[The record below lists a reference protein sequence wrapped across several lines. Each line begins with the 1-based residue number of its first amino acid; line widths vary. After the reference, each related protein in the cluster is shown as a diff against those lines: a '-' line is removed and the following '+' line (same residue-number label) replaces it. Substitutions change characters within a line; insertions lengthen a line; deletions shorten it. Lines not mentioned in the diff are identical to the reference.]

1 MKKLISIL
9 IVVMLCLSLIV
20 PAYAAEDTFVPSI
33 SEKDSI
39 QLVPGTDENGDPS
52 YGCIADEDGQVLDHI
67 EEPCLV
73 ITPISRVNKE
83 EDIPDA
89 SKQTLI
95 AVYNQ
100 LKDGTMQIPY
110 EIFSSDLDADEMVVR
125 ELIDVSWLCEE
136 HPEMLENGATISL
149 TFNLGVAAG
158 DKVYVSTY
166 KHNKW
171 NPVLKTV
178 NNGDGTVTCTFTG
191 FCPVAF
197 SVQRGGNTPPSQT
210 GDNANPAL
218 WIALMAGSLVCLA
231 AVIFFGR
238 KSTKEEA

>member
-9 IVVMLCLSLIV
+9 IVMMLCLSLIV

-33 SEKDSI
+33 SEKDGI
-39 QLVPGTDENGDPS
+39 ALVAGTDENGDPS
-52 YGCIADEDGQVLDHI
+52 YGRILDTDGKVQDHI

-73 ITPISRVNKE
+73 ITPISKVNKE

-89 SKQTLI
+89 SKQMLI
-95 AVYNQ
+95 SVYNQ
-100 LKDGTMQIPY
+100 LKDGTMEIPY
-110 EIFSSDLDADEMVVR
+110 DIFGADLDADNMVVR

-136 HPEMLENGATISL
+136 HPEMLENGATIEL
-149 TFNLGVAAG
+149 TFKLGVAAG
-158 DKVYVSTY
+158 DQVYVSTY
-166 KHNKW
+166 KHDKW
-171 NPVLKTV
+171 NPVVKTV

-197 SVQRGGNTPPSQT
+197 SVQRGGNTPPSKT
-210 GDNANPAL
+210 GDDANPAL

-231 AVIFFGR
+231 AVVFFGR
-238 KSTKEEA
+238 KSAKKEA